1 MVVPRESVQ
10 TIILRVLVC
19 QKGRMVLMMMVMKGR
34 NIEVGGWLMI
44 RVDAILSLNHPHP
57 NTFATLPELS
67 GCRSVG
73 IPPRNSRSLASYNGS
88 GTPRRQRNF
97 TALLSDKTRLI
108 RFGFV
113 SV

>member
-1 MVVPRESVQ
+1 
-10 TIILRVLVC
+10 
-19 QKGRMVLMMMVMKGR
+19 MVLMMMVMKGR

-73 IPPRNSRSLASYNGS
+73 IPPLNSRSLASYNGY
-88 GTPRRQRNF
+88 GTPRRQRHLRI
-97 TALLSDKTRLI
+97 ALVI
-108 RFGFV
+108 RTG
-113 SV
+113 